1 MRYDKQLPF
10 HAHVD
15 DLPSGGRH
23 PATCNKGISDHSL
36 RWKWATKHSVQLLDE
51 YDQIHADLEYF
62 WAIRPSELL
71 EAQRNLETDDG
82 THTLG
87 KASAKGPIDILELH
101 GGESRAKTQIQLLKP
116 ASKHLPPFR
125 ATWHAHD
132 GSCDSYIYIMT
143 IVGSDMVSMQLHGM
157 LLHGK

>member
-23 PATCNKGISDHSL
+23 PATCIKGISDHSL
-36 RWKWATKHSVQLLDE
+36 RWKWAKKNKVQLLDE

-71 EAQRNLETDDG
+71 EAQRDLETHG
-82 THTLG
+82 NTHTLG
-87 KASAKGPIDILELH
+87 KTSANGSIEILELH
-101 GGESRAKTQIQLLKP
+101 GGEGRARLQIQILEP
-116 ASKHLPPFR
+116 ASEHLPPFR
-125 ATWHAHD
+125 ATWYAHD
-132 GSCDSYIYIMT
+132 GVCGRFCY
-143 IVGSDMVSMQLHGM
+143 LH
-157 LLHGK
+157 LI